1 MQPSFS
7 AFREAVDREV
17 FEPGSGLLRPMS
29 KALRRLRL
37 MINRHT
43 AGPRPVGTRFT
54 ARIFPFSPALGDTHA
69 DDPNPS

>member
-37 MINRHT
+37 MIVTLPDRGRS
-43 AGPRPVGTRFT
+43 APDLPPEYFRF
-54 ARIFPFSPALGDTHA
+54 PPL
-69 DDPNPS
+69 